1 VPSVSK
7 KQHNFMAAVANS
19 PSFAKKAGVP
29 QGVGQEFMQADK
41 GKKFGAST
49 QTRADLQKINRP
61 KTAHGKSQLFS
72 KGGDMKE
79 SKAMV
84 RKEVGFMKKAGAPK
98 SMIKHEMGEAGMK
111 KMASGG
117 MPMVMK
123 DGKKVPAFA
132 ADGEGKMKKG
142 GYAKMANG
150 GMTKMGAV
158 KTAAPSRDGVA
169 VKGKTKGTMIKMNRG
184 GKAC

>member
-19 PSFAKKAGVP
+19 PGFAKKAGVP
-29 QGVGQEFMQADK
+29 QSVGQDFMSADK
-41 GKKFGAST
+41 GKKCGGGP

-61 KTAHGKSQLFS
+61 KTAHGKTELFA

-84 RKEVGFMKKAGAPK
+84 KKEIGFMKKAGAPK
-98 SMIKHEMGEAGMK
+98 SMIKHEMGEM
-111 KMASGG
+111 KMA
-117 MPMVMK
+117 K
-123 DGKKVPAFA
+123 
-132 ADGEGKMKKG
+132 
-142 GYAKMANG
+142 G

-158 KTAAPSRDGVA
+158 KTAAPSKDGVA
-169 VKGKTKGTMIKMNRG
+169 VKGKTKGKMVKMAYG
-184 GKAC
+184 GKSC